1 MTTDSGILLSNEKK
15 KSCISIIFHFSIVD
29 FLSDLM
35 QDAGFKVCQLDYIKR
50 DTINK
55 KEGICVPR
63 IFVQG
68 KFLVKNTWQ
77 KKAYKIFLLFLLI
90 KWFTPNRSKNCC
102 LNLVFPL
109 FTFTL
114 LENIGYSYWL
124 NLFSPVTKL

>member
-68 KFLVKNTWQ
+68 KFLVKNT
-77 KKAYKIFLLFLLI
+77 
-90 KWFTPNRSKNCC
+90 
-102 LNLVFPL
+102 
-109 FTFTL
+109 
-114 LENIGYSYWL
+114 
-124 NLFSPVTKL
+124 